1 MYDVQAFFKNSKF
14 SQVAELK
21 FVTTDE
27 YVPILVLVDS
37 LNNVPM
43 KMMKVF
49 DKDTCIAK
57 FVGEET
63 ASASYVCSSG
73 VKMKAIAFCTQA
85 SCLFKGQHSQKGH
98 WRFSFKYLYN
108 QELSF
113 AEVREFMNIQDDAQE
128 QTKVNDTISAENT
141 MGTKRN
147 QKLDKAKSICTEL
160 GFTVGSE
167 KHGECVLKM
176 MDS

>member
-57 FVGEET
+57 FEAEET
-63 ASASYVCSSG
+63 GSASYVCSSG